1 MFKQIL
7 KFLFAGA
14 LLYWLYNSGKLKFD
28 LIEQSLNHPFHWV
41 FCFIFLIGSVFI
53 TTLRWKSILEIKSQ
67 IKFTFPA
74 ILKLTWI
81 GLMFNT
87 ALPGAVSG
95 DIIKLVYAKNLDK
108 SLDKTFLVT
117 SVIFDRII
125 GLFGL
130 LTLLGVFSVIN
141 YADLTARSNELAN
154 MIHFNFLLVFGM
166 ILFLIILFLPA
177 KIQEIGLNLARKI
190 PVVKN
195 HLAKTL
201 AQVWLIGRNKKLILT
216 TILLSVVC
224 HIFNIMAFWTLAKP
238 FITAD
243 IPTRYAFSFIPIGFL
258 TLAIPVA
265 PAGLGVGH
273 AVFDKLFSF
282 FGQMNGASLFNFQFL
297 ATVIVN
303 LCGIVPYLFHR
314 DKSLD
319 KKTLEDT

>member
-1 MFKQIL
+1 MIKQIFKL
-7 KFLFAGA
+7 LFAGG

-28 LIEQSLNHPFHWV
+28 LIEQSLNHGWHWF
-41 FCFIFLIGSVFI
+41 FCFVFLIGSVLI

-67 IKFTFPA
+67 IKFTFPS

-117 SVIFDRII
+117 SVVFDRII

-130 LTLLGVFSVIN
+130 LMLLGIFSVIN
-141 YADLTARSNELAN
+141 YAELTARSAELTN

-166 ILFLIILFLPA
+166 LLFLIVLFLPPN
-177 KIQEIGLNLARKI
+177 IQEFGLNLARKI
-190 PVVKN
+190 PLVKK
-195 HLAKTL
+195 HLSKTL
-201 AQVWLIGRNKKLILT
+201 EQVWLIGRNKKLIVT

-224 HIFNIMAFWTLAKP
+224 HVFNIMAFWTLVKP

-273 AVFDKLFSF
+273 KAFDVLFSF
-282 FGQMNGASLFNFQFL
+282 FGQMNGASLFNFQFI
-297 ATVIVN
+297 ATVLVN
-303 LCGIVPYLFHR
+303 LCGVVPYLFHR

>member
-1 MFKQIL
+1 MFKQIFKL
-7 KFLFAGA
+7 LFAGG
-14 LLYWLYNSGKLKFD
+14 LLYWLYSSGKLKFD
-28 LIEQSLNHPFHWV
+28 LIEQSLNHGWHWF
-41 FCFIFLIGSVFI
+41 FCFLFLIGSVLI

-67 IKFTFPA
+67 IKFTFPS

-95 DIIKLVYAKNLDK
+95 DIIKLVYAKNLDS

-130 LTLLGVFSVIN
+130 LTLLGIFSAIN
-141 YADLTARSNELAN
+141 YGELTTRSSDLTN

-166 ILFLIILFLPA
+166 LIFLVVLFLPT
-177 KIQEIGLNLARKI
+177 KIQEIILNIARKM
-190 PVVKN
+190 PVIKN

-201 AQVWLIGRNKKLILT
+201 EQVWLIGQNRKLIVT

-224 HIFNIMAFWTLAKP
+224 HIFNIMAFWTLVKP
-238 FITAD
+238 FLVAD

-303 LCGIVPYLFHR
+303 LCGVIPYLFHR
-314 DKSLD
+314 DKALD
-319 KKTLEDT
+319 KKTLEDS

>member
-1 MFKQIL
+1 MIKQIL
-7 KFLFAGA
+7 KFLFAFA
-14 LLYWLYNSGKLKFD
+14 LLYWLYSSGKLKFD
-28 LIEQSLNHPFHWV
+28 LIGQSLNHQWHWF
-41 FCFIFLIGSVFI
+41 FCFLFLIGSVLI
-53 TTLRWKSILEIKSQ
+53 TTLRWKSILEIKSK

-95 DIIKLVYAKNLDK
+95 DIIKLVYAKNLDR

-130 LTLLGVFSVIN
+130 LTLLGIFSIIN
-141 YADLTARSNELAN
+141 YADLTSKSNELTN
-154 MIHFNFLLVFGM
+154 MVHFNFLLVFGM
-166 ILFLIILFLPA
+166 IIFLVILFLPA
-177 KIQEIGLNLARKI
+177 KIQDLGLTFARKI
-190 PVVKN
+190 PIIKN

-201 AQVWLIGRNKKLILT
+201 EQVWLIGRNKKLILI
-216 TILLSVVC
+216 TILLSVIC
-224 HIFNIMAFWTLAKP
+224 HVFNIMAFWTLAKP
-238 FITAD
+238 FITSN

-258 TLAIPVA
+258 TLAIPIA

-273 AVFDKLFSF
+273 AVFDKLFSY

-303 LCGIVPYLFHR
+303 LCGVFPYLFHR

-319 KKTLEDT
+319 NKVLED